1 MPDKLGFPE
10 EQHGKEEKCDAASS
24 DTKRN
29 TLEKAYQ
36 DKLLACIATP
46 RVDWERVF
54 NPRRLPRP
62 SSRPVS
68 SCARA
73 KDTLCLANLS
83 TAFGCKPGFQ
93 TSLGTAPRRCWRCLR
108 PIRSAMP
115 LERRSTMAHVKDIL
129 TCCHKP
135 TSR

>member
-29 TLEKAYQ
+29 MLEKAYQ

-46 RVDWERVF
+46 RVDWERAF

-62 SSRPVS
+62 SSCPVS
-68 SCARA
+68 SCACA
-73 KDTLCLANLS
+73 KDTLCLA
-83 TAFGCKPGFQ
+83 
-93 TSLGTAPRRCWRCLR
+93 TSAPPSAASPASRPASAQLR
-108 PIRSAMP
+108 EDAGD
-115 LERRSTMAHVKDIL
+115 V
-129 TCCHKP
+129 
-135 TSR
+135 